1 MLRPGASQTYTYLSG
16 PPALQNIAPENI
28 RNELLRALFSARN
41 NSIADI
47 SADRFLTMASKNE
60 TKVSDPRHL
69 APRDVIQ
76 LHVTSPPWETG
87 EAGSSE
93 PTSRTEQMRS
103 WTVAETGRFLQEQD
117 LAGPAELARMSG
129 VNDVDL
135 LEASVEQ
142 LSTEIRLTPSAARK
156 VAAARDAF
164 LSE

>member
-1 MLRPGASQTYTYLSG
+1 MIRA
-16 PPALQNIAPENI
+16 ENI
-28 RNELLRALFSARN
+28 RNELFRALFSARN

-69 APRDVIQ
+69 APRDVTQ

-87 EAGSSE
+87 DAGSSE

-117 LAGPAELARMSG
+117 LAGPTELAHMSG
-129 VNDVDL
+129 VNDERTL
-135 LEASVEQ
+135 SV
-142 LSTEIRLTPSAARK
+142 K
-156 VAAARDAF
+156 F
-164 LSE
+164 